1 MYFEINYSI
10 AGESVLRAVEGV
22 PTPSDESA
30 DTDGPSSSA
39 CDCDAVFARGPVYGL
54 PSCSWLDRRR

>member
-10 AGESVLRAVEGV
+10 AGESVLRAVERV

-39 CDCDAVFARGPVYGL
+39 WDCDAVFA
-54 PSCSWLDRRR
+54 

>member
-10 AGESVLRAVEGV
+10 AGEAVLSAVERV

-30 DTDGPSSSA
+30 DTDGSSSSA
-39 CDCDAVFARGPVYGL
+39 WDSDAVFG
-54 PSCSWLDRRR
+54 